1 MSLASLSKFKRMS
14 ACTVMV
20 TEVGPVL
27 SKYPPASRCVSLL
40 DAAGTET
47 RLTVTEEAMEVHA
60 PEQVNAA
67 NDSVKV
73 LAKGRVYEFQ
83 FPSTCLLD
91 NDKKTETLY
100 DAKYFIR
107 SRFPL
112 QVSSSSI
119 VIDAGAMTGP
129 FTPFADFSTLQ
140 HKGMVNTV
148 GVCSS
153 PPMPVESP
161 GFPKVRMVIASEE
174 SECTVDLSD
183 HWRALDIKKGDVVAF
198 KRLQVYEAMGQK
210 LLQTHFSSV
219 VMVNPRGAQ
228 FEVNTEEGPKRKALR
243 ASFTAPV
250 TVAAAQANLEGMNHK
265 WNNEKVF
272 TIVGQYK
279 PFTKDALLKQAP
291 FYNRRGSDELR
302 VLFTLTDDSGT
313 LSTPGTAFASACT
326 LLKMSVKDAVELWE
340 DCESGEEAQEA
351 YVSAMNA
358 NSTKSFRFL
367 CKAVAKEWR
376 SKTQVNLT
384 IDAVEEVL

>member
-1 MSLASLSKFKRMS
+1 MSLASLRKFKRMS
-14 ACTVMV
+14 ACTVLV

-112 QVSSSSI
+112 QVSSSST
-119 VIDAGAMTGP
+119 VIDAGAMPGP
-129 FTPFADFSTLQ
+129 FTPFADFSTFQ

-210 LLQTHFSSV
+210 LL
-219 VMVNPRGAQ
+219 
-228 FEVNTEEGPKRKALR
+228 
-243 ASFTAPV
+243 
-250 TVAAAQANLEGMNHK
+250 
-265 WNNEKVF
+265 
-272 TIVGQYK
+272 
-279 PFTKDALLKQAP
+279 
-291 FYNRRGSDELR
+291 
-302 VLFTLTDDSGT
+302 
-313 LSTPGTAFASACT
+313 ACT

-358 NSTKSFRFL
+358 NSAKSFRFL